1 MNTSNE
7 TITKSRLLFLILTF
21 LVILAPASLFAEG
34 EIITK
39 IEVQGQRRIEE
50 SAILSNVRSRVGD
63 YFSNER
69 ISEDIKRIFK
79 MGYFDDIKVDLSSG
93 ELGPQLI
100 FIVKERTFIR
110 EIKIEGNKQLKEE
123 VIRDVVAV
131 RESTIFNMDS
141 VRDTK
146 EKIAKLYEEKGFFLA
161 DIFHR
166 LDGKGD
172 EATLVFEVAEGRKA
186 KIKKINIL
194 GNKEFSDKDLLK
206 IGGVETQEG
215 GAFSWLTDSGKFEEE
230 TLQKDI
236 DLMRAFYYNNG
247 FIQVKIEAP
256 QVFMSPDKKW
266 LYVTIRINEGD
277 QFNVG
282 KISFAGDLA
291 SEADDAV
298 KTKETLKTKENETFS
313 SDNMR
318 MDIVTLTDKFGDIGY
333 AFANVSPK
341 TEIDEDKKLVNI
353 TFSAEKGS
361 LVYID
366 RINITGN
373 TKTRDKVVR
382 RELKI
387 AEGDLYNGSALRR
400 SRQKVNNLG
409 FFKEVNF
416 VTQRGRG
423 EDKLDLNIE
432 IDEGPTGTLTVGGGY
447 SSIDHL
453 VGMIQVSQGNLGGRG
468 QKLSLNAE
476 VGGQS
481 SSYNFSFTEPYLF
494 DKKVSAGFNVFN
506 TTRDYSDYENSSKGG
521 GVTVSVPRGEYSRVS
536 ASYRYETVDI
546 SEVSPF
552 AAQLI
557 LDSEGETTTS
567 SILTSL
573 SRDSRDNNLNPTKGS
588 VNSISLEYAGG
599 LLGEDN
605 HFYKAVVN
613 TSWYY
618 AVPWEH
624 VLMFRGR
631 AGYAHGIEGD
641 TLNVDER
648 FFLGGINTLRGYDYR
663 SVGPEEIGIDGNP
676 YVVGGNKELLFNT
689 EYTFPLSVEA
699 GLKGLVFFDA
709 GNAFDEGETVKLS
722 ELRKSVGYGFRW
734 FSPIGPLR
742 LEWGYILDPKP
753 GEKRSQWEFS
763 IGTFF

>member
-7 TITKSRLLFLILTF
+7 TITKSRLLILILLF
-21 LVILAPASLFAEG
+21 LVILPPAGLFAEG

-39 IEVQGQRRIEE
+39 LEVQGQRRIEE

-63 YFSNER
+63 YFSTER
-69 ISEDIKRIFK
+69 VSEDIKRIFK
-79 MGYFDDIKVDLSSG
+79 MGYFDDVKVDLSSG
-93 ELGPQLI
+93 ELGPQLT
-100 FIVKERTFIR
+100 FIVKERPFIR
-110 EIKIEGNKQLKEE
+110 EIKIEGNKELKEE
-123 VIRDVVAV
+123 GIREVITV
-131 RESTIFNMDS
+131 RESTIFNMDR

-146 EKIAKLYEEKGFFLA
+146 EKIVKLYEEKGFFLA
-161 DIFHR
+161 DISHR
-166 LDGKGD
+166 LDEKGD
-172 EATLVFEVAEGRKA
+172 EAALIFEIAEGRKA
-186 KIKKINIL
+186 KIRKVNIL
-194 GNKEFSDKDLLK
+194 GNKEYSDKDLLG
-206 IGGVETQEG
+206 IGGVETKEG

-256 QVFMSPDKKW
+256 QAFMSPDKKW

-282 KISFAGDLA
+282 EISFAGDLG
-291 SEADDAV
+291 SEPEATA
-298 KTKETLKTKENETFS
+298 KTKETLKTKEGETFS
-313 SDNMR
+313 SNNMR

-341 TEIDEDKKLVNI
+341 TEIDEEKRLVNI

-416 VTQRGRG
+416 ATQRGRG

-468 QKLSLNAE
+468 QKLSMNAE

-481 SSYNFSFTEPYLF
+481 SSYNLSFTEPYLF
-494 DKKVSAGFNVFN
+494 DKKVSAGFNIFN

-521 GVTVSVPRGEYSRVS
+521 GVTVSVPRGEYSR
-536 ASYRYETVDI
+536 ASVRYRYEKVDI
-546 SEVSPF
+546 SEVSPS

-573 SRDSRDNNLNPTKGS
+573 SRDSRDNNINPTEGS

-605 HFYKAVVN
+605 NFYKAIVN

-618 AVPWEH
+618 SVPWEH
-624 VLMFRGR
+624 VLMFHGR
-631 AGYAHGIEGD
+631 AGYGHGFEGD
-641 TLNVDER
+641 TLKVDER

-663 SVGPEEIGIDGNP
+663 SVGPEELGSDGNP

-689 EYTFPLSVEA
+689 EYIFPLSVEA

-709 GNAFDEGETVKLS
+709 GNVFDTGEAVKLS

-753 GEKRSQWEFS
+753 GEKKSQWEFS